1 MRYGLARSAA
11 FGDGDVPGGEHSKG
25 DELAMKH
32 YLVMALL
39 VLGLAAPSV
48 LMAQEY
54 DHGEVGAFADYFRLG
69 VTDPQINFV
78 GLGGR
83 VGFNV
88 NPHVALEAEMSYDFK
103 RNFTSTFSN
112 GITTEFANTRLRPLT
127 ALFGPKF
134 QAGTS
139 SPIRIFL
146 TPKVGFVNFSV
157 SDQNAA
163 AGFQGAL
170 GAVTSGNT
178 RFAVYPGGG
187 IEGFWGFFG
196 FRLDVGDEIYFD
208 SGARNNLRAT
218 FGPVIRF

>member
-1 MRYGLARSAA
+1 MKRYWIL
-11 FGDGDVPGGEHSKG
+11 
-25 DELAMKH
+25 
-32 YLVMALL
+32 ALL
-39 VLGLAAPSV
+39 FFGLTLVPP
-48 LMAQEY
+48 LLAQEY
-54 DHGEVGAFADYFRLG
+54 DHGEVGAFASYFRLNR
-69 VTDPQINFV
+69 TSPQINFV

-88 NPHVALEAEMSYDFK
+88 SSHVALEAEMSYDFK

-112 GITTEFANTRLRPLT
+112 GVTTEFVNTRLRPLT

-139 SPIRIFL
+139 SPIRIFV

-163 AGFQGAL
+163 SGFKGAL

-178 RFAVYPGGG
+178 RFALYPGGG

-208 SGARNNLRAT
+208 SGARNNFRAT
-218 FGPVIRF
+218 FGPLIRF